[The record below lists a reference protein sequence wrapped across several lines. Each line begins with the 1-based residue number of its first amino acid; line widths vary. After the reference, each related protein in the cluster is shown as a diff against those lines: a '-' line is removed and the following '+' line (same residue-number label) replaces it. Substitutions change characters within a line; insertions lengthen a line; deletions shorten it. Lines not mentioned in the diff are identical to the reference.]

1 MIQDLRKETAQ
12 YIDCF
17 KKNGLASFSNCG
29 TKLNNCNLIRAF
41 KKAVK
46 KTGISDFTWH
56 GLRRTFVTR
65 LAHKGLN
72 IYKIPTFQTIRMF
85 RQLKKDMPITV
96 LKDWGL
102 ELKFW
107 MLTTFGK
114 KEGFLSV
121 SKLS

>member
-1 MIQDLRKETAQ
+1 LGVLERVAKTRSIK
-12 YIDCF
+12 Y
-17 KKNGLASFSNCG
+17 GLVFFSNCG
-29 TKLNNCNLIRAF
+29 AKLNNCNLIRGF
-41 KKAVK
+41 KRAVK

-56 GLRRTFVTR
+56 GLRRTFATR
-65 LAHKGLN
+65 LAHKGLD
-72 IYKIPTFQTIRMF
+72 IYKIPAFQAIRMF

-114 KEGFLSV
+114 KRVF
-121 SKLS
+121 